1 VQKYHGL
8 TEQSSKDLFHTPPH
22 WEIRQGYRVN
32 AMSLTGAVRKWLSA
46 LIRMLGIAAR
56 PAQEAQGES
65 GVVIQPYRGYGSR
78 SEVFL
83 IGRVFRQSNPH
94 SEAGQGDLL
103 TNLRDISRRIAR
115 RAIPNAIVTA
125 RFYGAEET
133 VTTDQDG
140 YFRVRLSPALPPPL
154 DRSWHTMDLTLQQ
167 PHAVQAQA
175 QIFIPPASC
184 RYVVISDIDDTVMY
198 TGVANKLRMLWRLF
212 VEDAQSRVAFPGVG
226 ALYRALHGGVS
237 GDQQNPML
245 YVSRAPWGIYEVL
258 EEFFERHGIPVG
270 PILFLREWGVSWTSP
285 LPRKAEDHKRELI
298 HNMLALYS
306 DLPFVLIG
314 DSGQHDPEIY
324 RRIVAEHPGRVLA
337 VYIRNVSRD
346 PERIREIEDLATV
359 VAGAGSS
366 LVLAADSV
374 VMAEHAVSLGLVPP
388 EAISE
393 VQNERTASG
402 QIERKAPTYGIQ
414 KSTPTSTAEA
424 VAQGDLHDLIK
435 PGSKPLPPNVIVEPK
450 TREQPKES

>member
-1 VQKYHGL
+1 
-8 TEQSSKDLFHTPPH
+8 
-22 WEIRQGYRVN
+22 
-32 AMSLTGAVRKWLSA
+32 MSLAGAVRECLGA

-56 PAQEAQGES
+56 PVQEAQGER
-65 GVVIQPYRGYGSR
+65 GVVIHPYRGYGSR

-83 IGRVFRQSNPH
+83 IGRVFRQSSPH
-94 SEAGQGDLL
+94 LETGRGDIL
-103 TNLRDISRRIAR
+103 TNLRNIGRRIAR
-115 RAIPNAIVTA
+115 RTIPNAVVTA

-133 VTTDQDG
+133 FTTDKDG
-140 YFRVRLSPALPPPL
+140 YFRIHLSPALPPPPA
-154 DRSWHTMDLTLQQ
+154 RSWHTMELTLPQ
-167 PHAVQAQA
+167 PQAVQAQA

-198 TGVANKLRMLWRLF
+198 TGVANKLMMLWRLF

-226 ALYRALHGGVS
+226 ALYRALHAGAS

-258 EEFFERHGIPVG
+258 EEFFDRHGIPVG

-298 HNMLALYS
+298 HNMLALYGE
-306 DLPFVLIG
+306 LPFILIG

-324 RRIVAEHPGRVLA
+324 RQIVEEHPGRVLA

-346 PERIREIEDLATV
+346 PKRTREIEGLAKV

-366 LVLAADSV
+366 LVLAADTV
-374 VMAEHAVSLGLVPP
+374 AMAAHAASLSLVSP
-388 EAISE
+388 ETVSE
-393 VQNERTASG
+393 VRNERMATDPTEPES
-402 QIERKAPTYGIQ
+402 QTYGIQ
-414 KSTPTSTAEA
+414 RSTPTRTAEA
-424 VAQGDLHDLIK
+424 VAQGDLQDLVES
-435 PGSKPLPPNVIVEPK
+435 GSEPMPPNVIVKTQAQAQLKEP
-450 TREQPKES
+450 

>member
-1 VQKYHGL
+1 
-8 TEQSSKDLFHTPPH
+8 
-22 WEIRQGYRVN
+22 
-32 AMSLTGAVRKWLSA
+32 MSLTSAVRRWLSG
-46 LIRMLGIAAR
+46 LIRMLGTVAR
-56 PAQEAQGES
+56 PVQEAQGER

-83 IGRVFRQSNPH
+83 IGRVFRQSSPH
-94 SEAGQGDLL
+94 SQTRRGDLL
-103 TNLRDISRRIAR
+103 TNLHDIGRRIVR
-115 RAIPNAIVTA
+115 RAIPNAVVTA
-125 RFYGAEET
+125 RIYGAQET

-140 YFRVRLSPALPPPL
+140 YFRVHLSPALPPPL
-154 DRSWHTMDLTLQQ
+154 DRSWHTMDLTLPQ
-167 PHAVQAQA
+167 PDAVQAQA

-184 RYVVISDIDDTVMY
+184 RYVVISDIDDTIME

-226 ALYRALHGGVS
+226 ALYRALHAGAS
-237 GDQQNPML
+237 SDQQNPML

-258 EEFFERHGIPVG
+258 EEFFDQHGIPIG

-285 LPRKAEDHKRELI
+285 LPRKAENHKRELI

-324 RRIVAEHPGRVLA
+324 RQIVEEHPGRVLA

-346 PERIREIEDLATV
+346 PKRIKEIEDLAKA

-374 VMAEHAVSLGLVPP
+374 VIAEHAVGLGLVPP
-388 EAISE
+388 ETVFE
-393 VQNERTASG
+393 VRNERSASG
-402 QIERKAPTYGIQ
+402 QEGPEPPTYGIQ
-414 KSTPTSTAEA
+414 RSTPTRTVDA
-424 VAQGDLHDLIK
+424 VAQGGLQDLVES
-435 PGSKPLPPNVIVEPK
+435 GSEPMPPNVIVEPEA
-450 TREQPKES
+450 REQPDPPDAM

>member
-1 VQKYHGL
+1 V
-8 TEQSSKDLFHTPPH
+8 
-22 WEIRQGYRVN
+22 
-32 AMSLTGAVRKWLSA
+32 
-46 LIRMLGIAAR
+46 
-56 PAQEAQGES
+56 QEAQGER

-78 SEVFL
+78 SEIFL
-83 IGRVFRQSNPH
+83 IGRVFRQSSPH
-94 SEAGQGDLL
+94 SAAQRGALL
-103 TNLRDISRRIAR
+103 TNLRDIGRRIAR
-115 RAIPNAIVTA
+115 SAIPNAMVTA
-125 RFYGAEET
+125 QFYGAEET

-140 YFRVRLSPALPPPL
+140 YFRIHLSPALPPPL
-154 DRSWHTMDLTLQQ
+154 DRSWHTMDLTLPQ

-184 RYVVISDIDDTVMY
+184 RYVVISDVDDTVMY

-226 ALYRALHGGVS
+226 ALYRALHAGAS
-237 GDQQNPML
+237 GDHQNPML

-258 EEFFERHGIPVG
+258 EAFFDQHGIPIG

-306 DLPFVLIG
+306 ELPFILIG

-324 RRIVAEHPGRVLA
+324 RQIVEEHPGRVLA

-346 PERIREIEDLATV
+346 PRRIREIEDLAKA

-374 VMAEHAVSLGLVPP
+374 AIAEHAVSLGLVSP
-388 EAISE
+388 EAVSE
-393 VQNERTASG
+393 VRNERTATG
-402 QIERKAPTYGIQ
+402 QIERESQTYGIQ
-414 KSTPTSTAEA
+414 RSTPTKTAEA
-424 VAQGDLHDLIK
+424 VAQGDLQHLIET
-435 PGSKPLPPNVIVEPK
+435 GSEPMPPNIIVEPK
-450 TREQPKES
+450 MREPPKEP

>member
-1 VQKYHGL
+1 
-8 TEQSSKDLFHTPPH
+8 
-22 WEIRQGYRVN
+22 
-32 AMSLTGAVRKWLSA
+32 MSLTGAARKWRGA
-46 LIRMLGIAAR
+46 LTRLLGIAAR
-56 PAQEAQGES
+56 PVQEAQGES

-78 SEVFL
+78 DEVFL
-83 IGRVFRQSNPH
+83 IGRVFRQSSPH
-94 SEAGQGDLL
+94 SETGRGDLL
-103 TNLRDISRRIAR
+103 TNLRDIGRRLAR
-115 RAIPNAIVTA
+115 RAISGAIVTA

-133 VTTDQDG
+133 VTTDRDG
-140 YFRVRLSPALPPPL
+140 YFRIHLSPALPPSR
-154 DRSWHTMDLTLQQ
+154 DRSWHTMDLTLPQ

-175 QIFIPPASC
+175 QVFIPPASC
-184 RYVVISDIDDTVMY
+184 RYVVISDIDDTVME

-226 ALYRALHGGVS
+226 ALYRALHAGTS

-258 EEFFERHGIPVG
+258 EEFFDRHGIPIG

-306 DLPFVLIG
+306 EPPFVLIG

-324 RRIVAEHPGRVLA
+324 RQTVEEHPGRVLA
-337 VYIRNVSRD
+337 VYIRNVSRN
-346 PERIREIEDLATV
+346 PKRIREIEDLAKV

-374 VMAEHAVSLGLVPP
+374 AIAEHAASLGLVPS
-388 EAISE
+388 ETVSE
-393 VQNERTASG
+393 VRGERTATG
-402 QIERKAPTYGIQ
+402 QIEQELPTYGVQ
-414 KSTPTSTAEA
+414 RSTPMGTAEA
-424 VAQGDLHDLIK
+424 VAQGDLQDLIET
-435 PGSKPLPPNVIVEPK
+435 GSEPMPPNVIVEPEA
-450 TREQPKES
+450 REQPKQP

>member
-1 VQKYHGL
+1 
-8 TEQSSKDLFHTPPH
+8 
-22 WEIRQGYRVN
+22 
-32 AMSLTGAVRKWLSA
+32 MSLTGAARKWRGA
-46 LIRMLGIAAR
+46 LTWMLGIAAR
-56 PAQEAQGES
+56 PVQEAQGER

-83 IGRVFRQSNPH
+83 IGRVFRQSSPH
-94 SEAGQGDLL
+94 SETGPGDIL
-103 TNLRDISRRIAR
+103 TNLRDIGRRIAR
-115 RAIPNAIVTA
+115 RAISGAIVTA

-133 VTTDQDG
+133 VTTDKDG
-140 YFRVRLSPALPPPL
+140 YFRVHLSPALPPPL
-154 DRSWHTMDLTLQQ
+154 DRSWHTMDLSLPQ
-167 PHAVQAQA
+167 PHAIQAQA
-175 QIFIPPASC
+175 HIFTPPASC
-184 RYVVISDIDDTVMY
+184 RYVVISDIDDTVME

-226 ALYRALHGGVS
+226 ALYRALHAGTS

-258 EEFFERHGIPVG
+258 EEFFDRYGIPIG

-306 DLPFVLIG
+306 ELPFVLIG

-324 RRIVAEHPGRVLA
+324 RQIVEEHPGRVLA

-346 PERIREIEDLATV
+346 PKRIREIENLAKV
-359 VAGAGSS
+359 LAGAGSS

-374 VMAEHAVSLGLVPP
+374 AIAEHAASLGLVPS
-388 EAISE
+388 ETVSE
-393 VQNERTASG
+393 VRGERTATG
-402 QIERKAPTYGIQ
+402 QIEQELPTYAVQ
-414 KSTPTSTAEA
+414 RSTPMGTAEA
-424 VAQGDLHDLIK
+424 VAQGDLQDLIET
-435 PGSKPLPPNVIVEPK
+435 GSEPMPPNVIIEPT
-450 TREQPKES
+450 TREQPKEP